1 MHHRNL
7 RPVYLSFTFLVTAL
21 NLSNKNLFAA
31 TPMQPPEKPIV
42 NYPWLPDQNDGTY
55 RNPIIC
61 ADYSDPDVIRDGD
74 DFYMTASSFN
84 CTPGLPILHSRD
96 LVNWTIIN
104 HAVNNLPDPRGLFDT
119 PRHGEGVWAPAIR
132 KHDNKFWIFFPM
144 PDEGIYVTTAA
155 DPAGKWSEP
164 HLLLEGKGL
173 IDPCPLWDDDGKA
186 YLVHAYARSRAGIK
200 NILRVRP
207 MSPDASTILG
217 DGQIVYNDPENQ
229 PTLEGPKFHK
239 FNGFYYISAP
249 SGGVSTGWQ
258 LILRSKNVFG
268 PYEPKTV
275 LHQGNTPTNGPHQ
288 GAIVDTPSGQ
298 WWFIHFQEDEPYGRI
313 IHLQPVQW
321 KDNWP
326 LMGINQDA
334 NEIGEPVLQYKKPNV
349 TTKSEITAPQTTDE
363 FADDTLGLHWQWHAN
378 HKDDWA
384 SLTARKGWLQL
395 KPLATENDFTKEPN
409 LLLQKFP
416 AYAFS
421 AETKLELTSTNPS
434 IQAGLIVMGQKHAAL
449 VVARDGQSTKLTY
462 LVNNTEEASESLPS
476 ATVRMRVEVKDR
488 GQCTFNFAAPDGDFK
503 PIGKPF
509 QSVEGTWIGAKVG
522 LFCRTLD
529 PNQTNG
535 HADFDYFRFMTN

>member
-1 MHHRNL
+1 MPNPSARTIL
-7 RPVYLSFTFLVTAL
+7 LS
-21 NLSNKNLFAA
+21 LSLATTVFSNQKLSAA
-31 TPMQPPEKPIV
+31 TPMPSSDKPKVI
-42 NYPWLPDQNDGTY
+42 YPWLPDQKDGTY
-55 RNPIIC
+55 RNPILC
-61 ADYSDPDVIRDGD
+61 ADYSDPDVMRDGD

-96 LVNWTIIN
+96 LVNWTLIN
-104 HAVNNLPDPRGLFDT
+104 HAITNLPDPRHLFDT

-186 YLVHAYARSRAGIK
+186 YLVHAYANSRAKIK

-207 MSPDASTILG
+207 MAPDASSILG
-217 DGQIVYNDPENQ
+217 EGQIVYNDPENQ

-239 FNGFYYISAP
+239 FNGYYYISAP
-249 SGGVSTGWQ
+249 AGGVATGWQ
-258 LILRSKNVFG
+258 LILRSKNVYG

-275 LHQGNTPTNGPHQ
+275 LHQGKTPINGPHQ
-288 GAIVDTPSGQ
+288 GAIVDTPSGE

-313 IHLQPVQW
+313 VHLQPVQW

-326 LMGINQDA
+326 LMGIKQDA
-334 NEIGEPVLQYKKPNV
+334 NDIGEPVLQYKKPNV
-349 TTKSEITAPQTTDE
+349 TAKSEITSPQTTDE
-363 FADDTLGLHWQWHAN
+363 FDSDTLGLQWQWHAN

-384 SLTARKGWLQL
+384 SLTARKGWLRLQ
-395 KPLATENDFTKEPN
+395 PLATPDDFSKEPN

-416 AYAFS
+416 AYVFS

-434 IQAGLIVMGQKHAAL
+434 IQAGLIIMGQKHAAL
-449 VVARDGQSTKLTY
+449 VVERNDQGAQLSY
-462 LVNNTEEASESLPS
+462 LINNKTEATESLKSNTARLRVKVTTGGRCEFSFAS
-476 ATVRMRVEVKDR
+476 A
-488 GQCTFNFAAPDGDFK
+488 DGDFK
-503 PIGKPF
+503 PISQPF
-509 QSVEGTWIGAKVG
+509 QSVEGVWIGAKLG
-522 LFCRTLD
+522 LFCRSLD
-529 PNQTNG
+529 SKQTDG
-535 HADFDYFRFMTN
+535 HADFDYFRFSN